1 MFNPFDRSE
10 GNEGYLRAAKAL
22 MGERN
27 EMSEMSERSER
38 NERGECGE
46 CGTFLRSIC
55 QFSNQVALLKWFLRD
70 ASWVGVYLLEGDEL
84 VLGPFQGLPAC
95 ERIRLGNGVCGT
107 AAMEA
112 RVIAVKD
119 VNAFPGHIAC
129 DSASRSEI
137 AAPFFFPDGKV
148 AGVLDVDS
156 PIEGRFSDDDV
167 PFFSQAAAIMGMAL
181 GGR

>member
-1 MFNPFDRSE
+1 MFHPFDRSE
-10 GNEGYLRAAKAL
+10 GNEGYLRAARAL
-22 MGERN
+22 MGERGK
-27 EMSEMSERSER
+27 RDR
-38 NERGECGE
+38 RGE
-46 CGTFLRSIC
+46 CGTFLQSIC
-55 QFSNQVALLKWFLRD
+55 QLSNQVALLKWFLQD
-70 ASWVGVYLLEGDEL
+70 AGWVGVYLLEGDEL

-95 ERIRLGNGVCGT
+95 ERIRLGHGVCGK

-112 RVIAVKD
+112 RTIAVKD

-137 AAPFFFPDGKV
+137 VAPFFFPDGKV

-167 PFFSQAAAIMGMAL
+167 PFFSQAASIMGMAL
-181 GGR
+181 CRR

>member
-1 MFNPFDRSE
+1 MFHPFDRSE
-10 GNEGYLRAAKAL
+10 GDEGYLRAARAL
-22 MGERN
+22 MGER
-27 EMSEMSERSER
+27 SEK
-38 NERGECGE
+38 GEGGE

-55 QFSNQVALLKWFLRD
+55 RLSNQVALLKWFLQD
-70 ASWVGVYLLEGDEL
+70 VSWVGVYLLEGDEL

-95 ERIRLGNGVCGT
+95 ERIRLGQGVCGK

-112 RVIAVKD
+112 RTIAVED

-137 AAPFFFPDGKV
+137 VAPFFSSDGKV

-156 PIEGRFSDDDV
+156 PVEGRFSDDDV
-167 PFFSQAAAIMGMAL
+167 PFFSQAASIMGTAL
-181 GGR
+181 CGR